1 MKVSVLADIVRSVE
15 KHSLREDL
23 SNIYVIVF
31 EDWSVARRNL
41 RNDLTITSMSSN
53 VCVFRNP
60 NNAEEWAAAQ
70 PINTGQV
77 MSVME
82 WVHRCPE
89 PMAWRDDESEAPP
102 GKTWWAVTRMIGG
115 SQATTQFS
123 DFTEAEKYYNTHGEN
138 PGTPKQL
145 IKMEVAR
152 EWEG

>member
-1 MKVSVLADIVRSVE
+1 MKVPVLTDIVRSVE
-15 KHSLREDL
+15 KQGYIKQSMD
-23 SNIYVIVF
+23 SIYLLVLP
-31 EDWSVARRNL
+31 DWSLWRVPC
-41 RNDLTITSMSSN
+41 SSN
-53 VCVFRNP
+53 KHNVVVFP
-60 NNAEEWAAAQ
+60 TMADVIGYVEFYDEESELAHAQ
-70 PINTGQV
+70 IMNIGTY
-77 MSVME
+77 
-82 WVHRCPE
+82 VHQCPE
-89 PMAWRDDESEAPP
+89 HLAWRDDDTDIPK